1 MDLEYSKAVGAA
13 IRAARLA
20 RGMTQE
26 QLAAKAQPAGCDLT
40 RSALAKIECGQRS
53 VYPDEVKV
61 LHEALHT
68 NIFLKRLIIYRPL
81 LYNEDGDEK

>member
-26 QLAAKAQPAGCDLT
+26 QLSAKAQPAGCDLT
-40 RSALAKIECGQRS
+40 RSALAKSNAASAAFIPMNEKRS
-53 VYPDEVKV
+53 
-61 LHEALHT
+61 T
-68 NIFLKRLIIYRPL
+68 KRFRSPMRRCCNDSSSLSI
-81 LYNEDGDEK
+81 

>member
-20 RGMTQE
+20 RGTTQE

-53 VYPDEVKV
+53 GYPD
-61 LHEALHT
+61 
-68 NIFLKRLIIYRPL
+68 
-81 LYNEDGDEK
+81 G

>member
-20 RGMTQE
+20 RGLTQD
-26 QLAAKAQPAGCDLT
+26 QLAAKAQLAGCDLT

-53 VYPDEVKV
+53 IYPDELKA
-61 LHEALHT
+61 LHEALH
-68 NIFLKRLIIYRPL
+68 IPYESL
-81 LYNEDGDEK
+81 LQ

>member
-13 IRAARLA
+13 IRAAWLA

-53 VYPDEVKV
+53 VYPDE
-61 LHEALHT
+61 
-68 NIFLKRLIIYRPL
+68 
-81 LYNEDGDEK
+81 